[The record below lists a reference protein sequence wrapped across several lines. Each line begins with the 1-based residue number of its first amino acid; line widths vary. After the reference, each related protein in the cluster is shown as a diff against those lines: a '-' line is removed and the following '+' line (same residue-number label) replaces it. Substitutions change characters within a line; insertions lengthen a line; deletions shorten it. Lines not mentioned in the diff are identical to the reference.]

1 MARPKKEARLL
12 DTTEAERVVSK
23 LERRQDLK
31 ISVLDFMRLNFQ
43 RLKKTGLSRQT
54 IYENLTSEGL
64 DVGTFHAFS
73 RCWSRVAKSGV
84 LALAQSKADNQ
95 IRTTQAEEEARQK
108 QEVEP
113 ERREIER
120 ETMPGVKA
128 PEAPSK
134 KKSSFLP
141 PIYAA
146 DGTELE
152 ITETGAKKFKITS
165 GKNK

>member
-23 LERRQDLK
+23 LERRQELK

-84 LALAQSKADNQ
+84 LALAQSKADTDSP
-95 IRTTQAEEEARQK
+95 IRATQVEE
-108 QEVEP
+108 
-113 ERREIER
+113 
-120 ETMPGVKA
+120 
-128 PEAPSK
+128 
-134 KKSSFLP
+134 
-141 PIYAA
+141 
-146 DGTELE
+146 
-152 ITETGAKKFKITS
+152 
-165 GKNK
+165 